1 MAAILGI
8 SAFYH
13 DSAAAL
19 VVDGRI
25 VAAAQE
31 ERFTRIK
38 HDAAFPA
45 HAIRYGLREAGL
57 SPADLDY
64 VAFYD
69 KPLTKFERLLETYL
83 AYAPA
88 GFLSF
93 RLAMPLWL
101 KDKLHMRRTLRT
113 AWTAPPAPADLHRPS
128 REPRRQRFFP
138 SPFDRAAIVTL
149 DGVGE
154 WSTAALGV
162 GEGNRM
168 PDRPHRVPA
177 LAGPALF
184 GVHLLLRLQG
194 QQRRIQADGPGPLR
208 AARPQPN
215 EART

>member
-13 DSAAAL
+13 DSAAAM

-45 HAIRYGLREAGL
+45 HAIRYCLGEAGL

-88 GFLSF
+88 GFRSF

-101 KDKLHMRRTLRT
+101 KDKLHMRRTLR
-113 AWTAPPAPADLHRPS
+113 
-128 REPRRQRFFP
+128 EG
-138 SPFDRAAIVTL
+138 L
-149 DGVGE
+149 DGPV
-154 WSTAALGV
+154 
-162 GEGNRM
+162 R
-168 PDRPHRVPA
+168 
-177 LAGPALF
+177 AG
-184 GVHLLLRLQG
+184 
-194 QQRRIQADGPGPLR
+194 
-208 AARPQPN
+208 
-215 EART
+215 